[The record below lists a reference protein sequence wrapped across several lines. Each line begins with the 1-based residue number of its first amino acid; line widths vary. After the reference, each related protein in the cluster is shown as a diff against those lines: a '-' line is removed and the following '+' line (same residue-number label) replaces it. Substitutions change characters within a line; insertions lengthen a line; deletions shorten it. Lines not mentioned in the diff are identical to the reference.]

1 MFYIIRDILFIILAI
16 IGLIDLVRMV
26 ALFFLRTESDKNMLF
41 VIPIEGHN
49 GEAEAL
55 LRHAA
60 ARVKWFGGGRFRK
73 IVCLDCGM
81 DAETRKICELVCK
94 DYPFFEI
101 QECILY

>member
-49 GEAEAL
+49 EEAEAL

-101 QECILY
+101 QECMLY

>member
-49 GEAEAL
+49 EEAEAL

-60 ARVKWFGGGRFRK
+60 ARIKWFGGGRFRK

>member
-49 GEAEAL
+49 EEAEAL

-94 DYPFFEI
+94 DYPFLEI